1 MVHLGLKRYWCP
13 VCGKGFIDL
22 SNLRK
27 HQQIRCPIGPSRGT
41 PNLDSNNI
49 NMSYQPKDNMG
60 SGLSLQANIYSSQN
74 SGHDNDRYNVS
85 AVRQDDRYNITA
97 VRQGARRSNSESSS
111 DVSR

>member
-1 MVHLGLKRYWCP
+1 MMPQDNVSFQ
-13 VCGKGFIDL
+13 VI
-22 SNLRK
+22 
-27 HQQIRCPIGPSRGT
+27 IR
-41 PNLDSNNI
+41 NI
-49 NMSYQPKDNMG
+49 TISSYYFSILNVDVKVEH
-60 SGLSLQANIYSSQN
+60 NIYSSQN